1 MAILLTGAAGY
12 IGSHVAYALNDA
24 GEQVVVID
32 DLSNGVADAVPR
44 NTSLL
49 VGNCGDPNVL
59 AAAMNQHD
67 ITAIMH
73 FAGSISNSE
82 SFVEPLRYYRNNVIN
97 TQTLV
102 QAAVKNGIRKLVFSS
117 TAAVY
122 GQPSQ
127 TPIPED
133 AETLP
138 ISPYGRSKL
147 AAEQMLHDAA
157 AANGLQ
163 LVILRYFNVV
173 GADPAMRIGPTTP
186 NAIHVIRRAVQTAI
200 GLRSEMHVY
209 GTNYET
215 PDGTCVRDF
224 IHVADVMRIHIDA
237 LHYLRTDGRPITLNC
252 GSGRGV
258 SVHQVIDAVKRLSGT
273 DFRVVHAPRRTGDSL
288 AVVASSARARD
299 VLGWYPQI
307 DDLDE
312 MIRHTLAWEIKLRAQ
327 NGRLATANNARST
340 DAVAL

>member
-24 GEQVVVID
+24 GEQAVVID

-44 NTSLL
+44 KTSLL
-49 VGNCGDPNVL
+49 VGNCGDPAVL
-59 AAAMNQHD
+59 AAAMSQHD

-82 SFVEPLRYYRNNVIN
+82 SFSEPLRYYRNNTIH

-102 QAAVKNGIRKLVFSS
+102 QAAIKCGIRKFVFSS

-122 GQPSQ
+122 GRPSQ

-133 AETLP
+133 AQTVP

-147 AAEQMLHDAA
+147 AAEQMLNDAA
-157 AANGLQ
+157 AANRLQ

-200 GLRSEMHVY
+200 GLRPEMHVY
-209 GTNYET
+209 GTDYET
-215 PDGTCVRDF
+215 PDGTCVRDY
-224 IHVADVMRIHIDA
+224 IHVADVMRIHIDV
-237 LHYLRTDGRPITLNC
+237 LRYLRTDGPSITLNC
-252 GSGRGV
+252 GIGRGV
-258 SVHQVIDAVKRLSGT
+258 SVHQVIHAAKRVSGA
-273 DFRVVHAPRRTGDSL
+273 DFRVVHAARRAGDSP

-307 DDLDE
+307 GDLDE

-327 NGRLATANNARST
+327 NGRPAAPDDARPA